1 MSYSE
6 SALSTHGCLYTFS
19 FLYAVTNVLVFLQ
32 GAYHEAG
39 RHEDFQRYATAM
51 ARGAGGLINL
61 NSAIVLLL
69 ASRSALGFLRAT
81 PLHLVLP
88 IDKAMPEMHRVVGSI
103 ILLASIVH
111 VVHHIPV
118 YAKKDVWSP
127 GLSGFTSLFITG
139 LLLSGSMLIIYFVA
153 RPTVL
158 HESYEL
164 FHRTHIGGAVVYYA
178 LLVIHG
184 NHRSSP
190 STWKFIIGP
199 VLIYVCDVAF
209 RSLREKKSYLLLLK
223 HSAACQGPHIVK
235 IRLPRVFHYQAGQYA
250 EIKVPTLSR
259 FQWHPFTIASAPH
272 EPEIIFYIKAV
283 GDWTKS
289 LYKLFEDRTV
299 LNDDF
304 RDDIEIHI
312 RGPYGAPAQHV
323 GQFDRVILIGG
334 GVGATPF
341 CSVVKDAYYWIKN
354 WIPRQHQRPSV
365 RNNNN
370 TRPADN
376 NENNRNDR
384 EQQRDEGHIRL
395 DNPDEHV
402 INMDHDVEGEVA
414 QVPRADQGPTGSSST
429 PENESHESRTWGL
442 LTTNVISEAI
452 TTEQSIPADDLEETT
467 AIQFPDREV
476 TGMQPRHSRSEQV
489 IGDGSSNSNADGT
502 EQSTMY
508 TARGMTE
515 VFGSRHDQWPSDWVG
530 TYNGQSGERREDTE
544 QQIANI
550 EAGDAIDAITAIETD
565 HSIQNV
571 STMAMRDR
579 RQHGRKR
586 RGIRRASFD
595 EVDIHA
601 IDRNWMGSYYGN
613 SSSSHR
619 HSLDYVTAL
628 QSVAYSERADAV
640 FQKSLD
646 MMIGMSFGSVSL
658 MRTMQYKRTQ
668 QNIRQG
674 RTSTAEVGVE
684 MFRSPRVMFLL
695 YMRSVTMNMLIVW
708 LLIIRFT
715 IAGAAY
721 AFDELQLFSD
731 GVQLYD
737 IPALNATDLAIC
749 LILVLLFSLPTLV
762 EALEIGAAFLHGL
775 ELFVLTPIAIF
786 DAVIDVFA
794 LRGLARNVD
803 KMFNLFHV
811 FLIWPMLTILMAIRL
826 LRVIGERITQ
836 VQTMQASHATT
847 RAVDFFWTAPTGDD
861 DLWLV
866 GELAKYSDMK
876 ELRLHRYL
884 TREEPPPPPP
894 PPPTQHALPLSP
906 LDWNQG
912 QSQGVNRDIS
922 RGREREGGRRGVQ
935 QEEDMHKDGMGSMVT
950 NHGRPNW
957 SEIFNSVAERS
968 LNNTTIGVFFCG
980 PMSMSRA
987 IQEASMEA
995 MRNSIVRGLQ
1005 SGVQAMRGLEEIF
1018 GDAITANQYTGD
1030 VDKSSTASK
1039 NRIGHNGR
1047 GCNITIVFKRESF
1060 S

>member
-6 SALSTHGCLYTFS
+6 SALSTHGCLYTFG

-39 RHEDFQRYATAM
+39 RHEDFQRYVTAM

-69 ASRSALGFLRAT
+69 ASRSALGLLRAT

-88 IDKAMPEMHRVVGSI
+88 IDKAMPEMHRLVGSI
-103 ILLASIVH
+103 ILLASVVH
-111 VVHHIPV
+111 VVNHIPV

-139 LLLSGSMLIIYFVA
+139 LLLSGSILIIYFVA
-153 RPTVL
+153 RPSVL

-164 FHRTHIGGAVVYYA
+164 FHRTHITSAVVYYG
-178 LLVIHG
+178 LLIVHG
-184 NHRSSP
+184 NHQGSP

-199 VLIYVCDVAF
+199 VLIYVCDVMF

-250 EIKVPTLSR
+250 EIKVPILSR

-283 GDWTKS
+283 GDWTRS

-354 WIPRQHQRPSV
+354 WIPRQHQRRTGV

-376 NENNRNDR
+376 NDNDCNDM
-384 EQQRDEGHIRL
+384 EGQRDEGYIRQ
-395 DNPDEHV
+395 DNPEAHAINLEHYAEEAV
-402 INMDHDVEGEVA
+402 T
-414 QVPRADQGPTGSSST
+414 QPPRPEQGSTESSST
-429 PENESHESRTWGL
+429 QGNESHGSRTWGL

-452 TTEQSIPADDLEETT
+452 TSEHSIPPDDIEETT

-476 TGMQPRHSRSEQV
+476 AGMQARHPRSEHV
-489 IGDGSSNSNADGT
+489 IGDGSSNSNADDT
-502 EQSTMY
+502 ELSTMH

-515 VFGSRHDQWPSDWVG
+515 VFGSRHLLRPSNRAG
-530 TYNGQSGERREDTE
+530 TFNNGQLEERREDTE

-550 EAGDAIDAITAIETD
+550 EAGDAMDAITAIETD

-579 RQHGRKR
+579 HQPGRRR

-595 EVDIHA
+595 EDDIHA
-601 IDRNWMGSYYGN
+601 MDRNWMGSYYGN

-674 RTSTAEVGVE
+674 RSSTTEMGVE
-684 MFRSPRVMFLL
+684 MFHSPRVMFLL

-721 AFDELQLFSD
+721 AFDELQLFTH
-731 GVQLYD
+731 GVQLYN
-737 IPALNATDLAIC
+737 IPALNAIDLAIC
-749 LILVLLFSLPTLV
+749 LMLILLFSLPTLV
-762 EALEIGAAFLHGL
+762 EALEIGAALLHGL
-775 ELFVLTPIAIF
+775 ELFVLTPIAVF
-786 DAVIDVFA
+786 DAVIDVLA

-803 KMFNLFHV
+803 KVFSLFHV
-811 FLIWPMLTILMAIRL
+811 FLIWPMLTILVVIRL

-836 VQTMQASHATT
+836 VQTMQASHTTT

-884 TREEPPPPPP
+884 TREQPPAPAPQ
-894 PPPTQHALPLSP
+894 TQHALPQSP
-906 LDWNQG
+906 LDRNQG
-912 QSQGVNRDIS
+912 QLRGINRGIS
-922 RGREREGGRRGVQ
+922 RGREREADRREVQ
-935 QEEDMHKDGMGSMVT
+935 QEEYMHRDGMGSLVT

-987 IQEASMEA
+987 VQETSMEA

-1005 SGVQAMRGLEEIF
+1005 GGVQAMRGLEEIF

-1039 NRIGHNGR
+1039 ARIGHSGR